1 MTSFLCT
8 LENLQGSFHENR
20 ELLPITLSLG
30 NKNQVRNTF
39 YAVEQMIRIN
49 KTIFLFFHLKIS
61 LFNTLLAGPGI
72 KEKASLS
79 QATFITILAY
89 MICKRMGGNI

>member
-30 NKNQVRNTF
+30 DKNQVRNTF

-49 KTIFLFFHLKIS
+49 KTIFLFFPFEDRSRH
-61 LFNTLLAGPGI
+61 
-72 KEKASLS
+72 
-79 QATFITILAY
+79 FIT
-89 MICKRMGGNI
+89 KKEERRKSW